1 MATDLLEL
9 SVKAAV
15 HFLLSRSYIMKIS
28 LLFLM
33 LLTCISCSDKVEFY
47 SIESFKDQFT
57 NGLFISKL
65 KDNNIPYQY
74 DYLMGEDYVLVHF
87 SFKERLIQLRKDSL
101 KEAKS
106 LSLINLE
113 NECSQQNL
121 SQKFNESSIF
131 HMTVNKRGI
140 PMIRMT
146 NKDHRSKNVST
157 ILSAYDW
164 RCD

>member
-1 MATDLLEL
+1 
-9 SVKAAV
+9 
-15 HFLLSRSYIMKIS
+15 MKIL
-28 LLFLM
+28 LLFLL
-33 LLTCISCSDKVEFY
+33 LLTCLSCTDEAEFY
-47 SIESFKDQFT
+47 SVESFNDQFT

-65 KDNNIPYQY
+65 RNKNIPYQY
-74 DYLMGEDYVLVHF
+74 DYQMGEDYVLVHF
-87 SFKERLIQLRKDSL
+87 NFKERLIQLRQDSL

-121 SQKFNESSIF
+121 SQKFKELNVF
-131 HMTVNKRGI
+131 HMTLNKRGT
-140 PMIRMT
+140 PMIRVT
-146 NKDHRSKNVST
+146 NKDHSSKKVAA

>member
-1 MATDLLEL
+1 
-9 SVKAAV
+9 
-15 HFLLSRSYIMKIS
+15 MKVS
-28 LLFLM
+28 LLFLL
-33 LLTCISCSDKVEFY
+33 LLTCIGCSDEAEFY
-47 SIESFKDQFT
+47 SVESFNDQFT

-65 KDNNIPYQY
+65 RNNNIPYQY
-74 DYLMGEDYVLVHF
+74 DYQMGEDYVLVHF
-87 SFKERLIQLRKDSL
+87 SFKESLIQLRKDSL

-113 NECSQQNL
+113 NDCSQQNL
-121 SQKFNESSIF
+121 SQIFKESNIF
-131 HMTVNKRGI
+131 HMTLNKRGI

-146 NKDHRSKNVST
+146 NKDHSSKSVSA